1 MKLYRHHYLS
11 VGIIIIMGIVD
22 SVVAGSFDK
31 DKIKKFIKSY
41 VILFFQGL
49 IELILGIIS
58 LVMTTKYFKS
68 FDNFFSFIE
77 NLNKFEIFIFFS

>member
-31 DKIKKFIKSY
+31 DKIKQNYKEYIIYFLVESTFYSLFVFYKFIMIKKFIKSY

-49 IELILGIIS
+49 S
-58 LVMTTKYFKS
+58 
-68 FDNFFSFIE
+68 
-77 NLNKFEIFIFFS
+77 